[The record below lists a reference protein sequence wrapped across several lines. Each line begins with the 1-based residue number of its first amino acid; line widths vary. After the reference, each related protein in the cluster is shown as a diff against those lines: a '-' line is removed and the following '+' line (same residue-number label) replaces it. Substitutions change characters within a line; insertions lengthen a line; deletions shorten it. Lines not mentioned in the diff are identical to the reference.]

1 MFHHSYFKSHNTRI
15 FGNCIYFY
23 NLTKQRVVPEFIVS
37 LNRLVKKFGHKEIEL
52 NFENA
57 GYVYAYPITTIVG
70 IMHYFKTEYGI
81 NFIIKTGSS
90 FLNQLGIIQ
99 QYSVKDGVF
108 DSLNK
113 IWIYNNSDEANII
126 TLKIIKNIRRH
137 LPCAVGVLDTCE
149 WALYEVMDNVIQHS
163 GAKNGFVMASIN
175 SKNKILNICVFDYG
189 VGIYNSLL
197 RSCAYKPK
205 NDADAIS
212 LAIKEGVTSGSGQ
225 GYGLSGLTK
234 IINKNGGGLTIISGK
249 GGLRY
254 DRIKQEVFNFEDII
268 LFNKNNPS
276 TTVNFYLKT
285 DNETSIEDTIGKHYA
300 NIELESLENVNEEI
314 VFVIKDQ
321 ALGTATRSEAEKIR
335 NEIINIHRSTNRF
348 VVIDFWGVAIIS
360 SSFADEL
367 IAKMIFELGYIQFQY
382 IFKIRNTNSSISS
395 IINMAIEKRGKRND

>member
-1 MFHHSYFKSHNTRI
+1 MFHNSYFKSYNTRMS
-15 FGNCIYFY
+15 GNCIYFN

-37 LNRLVKKFGHKEIEL
+37 LNRLVKKFGHKDIVL

-70 IMHYFKTEYGI
+70 IMHYFKTEHNI
-81 NFIIKTGSS
+81 NFIIKTKSS

-99 QYSVKDGVF
+99 QYSVKDGGF

-137 LPCAVGVLDTCE
+137 LLCAVGVLDTCE

-163 GAKNGFVMASIN
+163 EAKKGFVMASIN
-175 SKNKILNICVFDYG
+175 PKNKILNICVFDYG

-197 RSCAYKPK
+197 RSCTYKPK

-212 LAIKEGVTSGSGQ
+212 LAIKEGVTSGNGQ
-225 GYGLSGLTK
+225 GYGLAGLTK

-249 GGLRY
+249 GGLKY

-285 DNETSIEDTIGKHYA
+285 DNETSIEDTIGKHYT
-300 NIELESLENVNEEI
+300 NIELENLENVNEEI
-314 VFVIKDQ
+314 VFVIKNQ

-335 NEIINIHRSTNRF
+335 NEIMNIYRATNRI
-348 VVIDFWGVAIIS
+348 VIIDFSGVAIIS

-367 IAKMIFELGYIQFQY
+367 IAKMIFELGYIQFQH
-382 IFKIRNTNSSISS
+382 IFKIRNTNFPISS
-395 IINMAIEKRGKRND
+395 IINMAIEKRGKRNN